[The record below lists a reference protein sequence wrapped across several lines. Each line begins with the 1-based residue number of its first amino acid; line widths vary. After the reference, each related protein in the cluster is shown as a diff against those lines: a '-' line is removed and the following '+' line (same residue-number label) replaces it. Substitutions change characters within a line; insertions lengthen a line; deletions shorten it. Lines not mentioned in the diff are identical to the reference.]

1 METTMLE
8 RLQRTDGVQLL
19 DPVWDRVRAEAEEAA
34 RREPEI
40 ASFLFSTVLH
50 HDRLEDAVAHRV
62 AQRLGT
68 SDVGAP
74 IIRQAFDD
82 AIEADAAIGAAF
94 RADLAAVLD
103 RDPAC
108 SRYLEPLLYFKGFQ
122 AIQTHRLAHWL
133 WSVGRTDFALHLQS
147 QSSAVFQVDI
157 NPTAKLGRALFFDH
171 GTGIVIGATAVI
183 GDDVSIMQGVTLG
196 GTGKE
201 KEDRHPKIGRGV
213 LIGAGAKILGNIQV
227 GHCSRIAAG
236 SVVLQPVPP
245 NVTMAGVPARM
256 VGTAP
261 CEEPARSM
269 DHVLKDTN

>member
-1 METTMLE
+1 MLE
-8 RLQRTDGVQLL
+8 RLQRIDSVEIL

-50 HDRLEDAVAHRV
+50 HDRLEDAVAHRI
-62 AQRLGT
+62 AQRLGN

-74 IIRQAFDD
+74 IIRRAFED
-82 AIEADAAIGAAF
+82 AIDADLEIGTAF

-122 AIQTHRLAHWL
+122 AIETHRVAHWL
-133 WSVGRTDFALHLQS
+133 WSVGRTDFALYLQS
-147 QSSAVFQVDI
+147 QSSSVYQVDI
-157 NPTAKLGRALFFDH
+157 NPTARLGKALFFDH

-183 GDDVSIMQGVTLG
+183 GDDVSLMQDVTLG

-213 LIGAGAKILGNIQV
+213 LIGAGAKILGNIPV
-227 GHCSRIAAG
+227 GHCSRVAAG
-236 SVVLQPVPP
+236 SVVLQAVPP
-245 NVTMAGVPARM
+245 NVTVAGVPARI
-256 VGTAP
+256 VGKAP

-269 DHVLKDTN
+269 DQVLEESN

>member
-1 METTMLE
+1 MLDRLPRSE
-8 RLQRTDGVQLL
+8 RIQVV
-19 DPVWDRVRAEAEEAA
+19 DPVWDRMRAEAEEAA

-50 HDRLEDAVAHRV
+50 HGRLEEAVAHRI
-62 AQRLGT
+62 AQRLGNA
-68 SDVGAP
+68 DVSPA
-74 IIRQAFDD
+74 IIRQAFED
-82 AIEADAAIGAAF
+82 ALGADPQIGHAF
-94 RADLAAVLD
+94 RADLAAVMD

-122 AIQTHRLAHWL
+122 AIQTHRVAHWL
-133 WSVGRTDFALHLQS
+133 WSAGRTDLALHLQS
-147 QSSAVFQVDI
+147 QGSSIYQVDI
-157 NPTAKLGRALFFDH
+157 NPTARLGKALFLDH

-213 LIGAGAKILGNIQV
+213 LIGAGAAILGNIQV

-236 SVVLQPVPP
+236 SVVLNPVPA
-245 NVTMAGVPARM
+245 NVTVAGVPAKI
-256 VGTAP
+256 VGKAP
-261 CEEPARSM
+261 CSEPARFM
-269 DHVLKDTN
+269 DHLLEDITG